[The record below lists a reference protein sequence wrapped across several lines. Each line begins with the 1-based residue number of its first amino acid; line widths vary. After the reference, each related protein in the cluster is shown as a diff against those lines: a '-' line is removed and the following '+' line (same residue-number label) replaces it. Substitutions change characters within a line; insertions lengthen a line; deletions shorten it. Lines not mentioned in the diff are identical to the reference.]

1 MKGVNKLRELMIK
14 RRKQLNLTQEEV
26 AKQIGVSRST
36 YASYETGAINPS
48 LDVAIRIKKVLMTN
62 DDNIFLIKKVTNC
75 DNISTA

>member
-1 MKGVNKLRELMIK
+1 MIK